1 MLDMRHTKMMVNN
14 DLEKTTKKCPT
25 DDCCPIRTT
34 SSLGGHFGSIKD
46 WDMLTKINFVKK

>member
-1 MLDMRHTKMMVNN
+1 MMVNN
-14 DLEKTTKKCPT
+14 LEKTKKNADRWLLP
-25 DDCCPIRTT
+25 DTT

>member
-1 MLDMRHTKMMVNN
+1 MLDMRHDKMMVNN
-14 DLEKTTKKCPT
+14 DFREKLQKNT